1 VAGSAEEEPA
11 GVTVGRARSAFARAC
26 ADSQPMI
33 AIGRVTSHARRSFRT
48 LHKCERVNLGGQW
61 VLQYDRRVVRVLDH
75 VQVMMP
81 EGGEDD
87 ARRFYAES
95 SG

>member
-1 VAGSAEEEPA
+1 MEFSN
-11 GVTVGRARSAFARAC
+11 
-26 ADSQPMI
+26 D
-33 AIGRVTSHARRSFRT
+33 
-48 LHKCERVNLGGQW
+48 
-61 VLQYDRRVVRVLDH
+61 DRRVVRALDH

-87 ARRFYAES
+87 ARRLTTAS